1 MKSSGAERKTMR
13 SCGILMHITSLPSP
27 YGIGTF
33 GNDAERFADWLK
45 SAGQSYWQV
54 LPLGPTGYGDS
65 PYQSFSAFAGNPL
78 LIDLDDL
85 VQRGLIT
92 RESCAAADYGADPSF
107 VDFEKVTRT
116 KMTLLN
122 EAFSHFDEDVG
133 YISFIKD
140 EAMWLED
147 YALFM
152 SIKEANGS
160 RPFWEWEKKLCNRE
174 PEAMQRAAEQYVD
187 RTGFWKF
194 VQYIFYN
201 QLTRLR
207 RYCNRNG
214 IQLIGDMPFYVA
226 RDSADVWAH
235 PDIFQLQSPGV
246 PSSVAGVPP
255 DYFSATGQLW
265 GNPLYDWYAMK
276 KENYVWWIERLKKS
290 LDMYDIL
297 RIDHFR
303 AFDTYC
309 SIPAADT
316 TAVNGKWMQGPGM
329 DFWNEVKKQLGE
341 PNIIAEDLG
350 EVFDS
355 VKQLLADTGF
365 PGMRIMQFGF
375 NPKNEDNDH
384 LPHNYIPNSVAY
396 TGTHDNDTLMGWAK
410 ENKAAAAVARKYC
423 RAGCFFSP
431 FNKALIKTLYASPSE
446 LAIIPLQDVIG
457 LKSNARMN
465 TPSVLGGNW
474 RWRVLPKQITA
485 KSAEWLYDTAKTYNR
500 K

>member
-1 MKSSGAERKTMR
+1 MR

-33 GNDAERFADWLK
+33 GNEAERFADWLK

-85 VQRGLIT
+85 VQQGLIT
-92 RESCAAADYGADPSF
+92 RESCTAADYGADPSF

-116 KMTLLN
+116 KMALLN
-122 EAFSHFDEDVG
+122 EAFKHFNEDVG
-133 YISFIKD
+133 YLSFAKD

-152 SIKEANGS
+152 SIKEANDN

-174 PEAMQRAAEQYVD
+174 PDAMKKAQEQYVE
-187 RTGFWKF
+187 RVGFWKF
-194 VQYIFYN
+194 VQYVFYT
-201 QLTRLR
+201 QLTKLR

-214 IQLIGDMPFYVA
+214 IKLIGDMPFYVA

-235 PDIFQLQSPGV
+235 PDIFQLQSAGV
-246 PSSVAGVPP
+246 PSAVAGVPP

-265 GNPLYDWYAMK
+265 GNPLYDWHTMK
-276 KENYVWWIERLKKS
+276 KEDYVWWIERLRKS
-290 LDMYDIL
+290 LEMYDVL

-329 DFWNEVKKQLGE
+329 DFWNEVKKRLGE

-365 PGMRIMQFGF
+365 PGMRVMQFGF

-384 LPHNYIPNSVAY
+384 LPHNYVPNSVAY
-396 TGTHDNDTLMGWAK
+396 TGTHDNDTFMGWAK
-410 ENKAAAAVARKYC
+410 ENKAAAAVAKKYC
-423 RAGCFFSP
+423 RAKCFFAP
-431 FNKALIKTLYASPSE
+431 LNKAVIKTLYGSPSE
-446 LAIIPLQDVIG
+446 LAIVPMQDVIG
-457 LKSNARMN
+457 LDSKARMN

-474 RWRVLPKQITA
+474 KWRVLHKQITPKA
-485 KSAEWLYDTAKTYNR
+485 ADWLCDMAKTYCR

>member
-1 MKSSGAERKTMR
+1 MR

-92 RESCAAADYGADPSF
+92 RESCTAADYGADPSF

-116 KMTLLN
+116 KMALLN
-122 EAFSHFDEDVG
+122 EAFTHFEEDVG
-133 YISFIKD
+133 YLSFVKD

-152 SIKEANGS
+152 SIKEANGN

-174 PEAMQRAAEQYVD
+174 PEAMKKAAEQYVD
-187 RTGFWKF
+187 RTGFWRF

-214 IQLIGDMPFYVA
+214 ISLIGDMPFYVA

-235 PDIFQLQSPGV
+235 PDIFQLQSAGV
-246 PSSVAGVPP
+246 PSAVAGVPP

-276 KENYVWWIERLKKS
+276 KEDYAWWIERLRKS

-365 PGMRIMQFGF
+365 PGMRVMQFGF

-384 LPHNYIPNSVAY
+384 LPHNYISNSVAY
-396 TGTHDNDTLMGWAK
+396 TGTHDNDTFMGWAG
-410 ENKAAAAVARKYC
+410 ENKAAAAVAKKYC
-423 RAGCFFSP
+423 RAGCFFAP
-431 FNKALIKTLYASPSE
+431 FNKAVIKTLYASPSE
-446 LAIIPLQDVIG
+446 LAIVPLQDVIG

-474 RWRVLPKQITA
+474 KWRVLPKQITK
-485 KSAEWLYDTAKTYNR
+485 KSAEWLCDTAKTYNR

>member
-1 MKSSGAERKTMR
+1 MR

-33 GNDAERFADWLK
+33 GSSAEKFVSWLK

-85 VQRGLIT
+85 VQQGLIT
-92 RESCAAADYGADPSF
+92 AESCNAADYGADPTF

-116 KMTLLN
+116 KMALLN
-122 EAFSHFDEDVG
+122 DAYLHFNEDVG
-133 YISFIKD
+133 YLSFIKD

-152 SIKEANGS
+152 AIKESKNNE
-160 RPFWEWEKKLCNRE
+160 PFWKWEKELCNRN
-174 PEAMQRAAEQYVD
+174 PDAMKKAAEQHVE
-187 RTGFWKF
+187 RVGFWKF
-194 VQYIFYN
+194 VQYEFYA
-201 QLTRLR
+201 QWTRLR
-207 RYCNRNG
+207 RYSNRNG
-214 IQLIGDMPFYVA
+214 IKLIGDMPFYVA
-226 RDSADVWAH
+226 LDSSDVWAH
-235 PDIFQLQSPGV
+235 PDLFQLQSPGV
-246 PSSVAGVPP
+246 PSAVAGVPP

-276 KENYVWWIERLKKS
+276 KENYIWWIERLKKA
-290 LDMYDIL
+290 LDMYDVL

-309 SIPAADT
+309 SIPAGDT
-316 TAVNGKWMQGPGM
+316 TAVNGKWMQGPGI

-355 VKQLLADTGF
+355 VKELLAQTGF
-365 PGMRIMQFGF
+365 PGMRVMQFGF
-375 NPKNEDNDH
+375 NPQNEDNDH
-384 LPHNYIPNSVAY
+384 LPHNYPFNSVAY
-396 TGTHDNDTLMGWAK
+396 TGTHDNDTSAGWAK
-410 ENKAAAAVARKYC
+410 ENRSAAAVAKSYC
-423 RAGCFFSP
+423 RANCFFAP
-431 FNKALIKTLYASPSE
+431 LHKAMIKTLYASPSA
-446 LAIIPLQDVIG
+446 LTIVPMQDVLG
-457 LKSNARMN
+457 LPSTARMN

-474 RWRVLPKQITA
+474 KWRMTEKQLTS
-485 KSAEWLYDTAKTYNR
+485 KSAEMLAEMARIYCRSGNGKN
-500 K
+500 

>member
-1 MKSSGAERKTMR
+1 MR

-33 GNDAERFADWLK
+33 GNEAERFADWLK

-85 VQRGLIT
+85 VQQGLIT
-92 RESCAAADYGADPSF
+92 RESCTAADYGADPSF

-116 KMTLLN
+116 KMALLN
-122 EAFSHFDEDVG
+122 EAFKHFNEDVG
-133 YISFIKD
+133 YLSFIKD

-152 SIKEANGS
+152 SIKEANDN
-160 RPFWEWEKKLCNRE
+160 RPFWEWDKKLCNRE
-174 PEAMQRAAEQYVD
+174 PDAMEKAAEQFVE
-187 RTGFWKF
+187 RVGFWKF
-194 VQYIFYN
+194 LQYIFYT
-201 QLTRLR
+201 QLTKLR

-214 IQLIGDMPFYVA
+214 IKLIGDMPFYVA

-246 PSSVAGVPP
+246 PSAVAGVPP

-265 GNPLYDWYAMK
+265 GNPLYDWHAMK
-276 KENYVWWIERLKKS
+276 KENYVWWIERLRKS
-290 LDMYDIL
+290 LEMYDVL

-355 VKQLLADTGF
+355 VKQLLAETGF
-365 PGMRIMQFGF
+365 PGMRVMQFGF

-384 LPHNYIPNSVAY
+384 LPHNYVPNSVAY
-396 TGTHDNDTLMGWAK
+396 TGTHDNDTFMGWAK
-410 ENKAAAAVARKYC
+410 ENKSAAAVAKKYC
-423 RAGCFFSP
+423 RAKCFFAP
-431 FNKALIKTLYASPSE
+431 LNKAVIKTLYGSPSE
-446 LAIIPLQDVIG
+446 LAVVPMQDVIG
-457 LKSNARMN
+457 LDSKARMN

-474 RWRVLPKQITA
+474 KWRVLHKQITSKA
-485 KSAEWLYDTAKTYNR
+485 AEWLCDMAKTYCR

>member
-1 MKSSGAERKTMR
+1 MR

-33 GNDAERFADWLK
+33 GNEAERFADWLK

-85 VQRGLIT
+85 VQQGLIT
-92 RESCAAADYGADPSF
+92 RESCTAADYGADPSF

-116 KMTLLN
+116 KMALLN
-122 EAFSHFDEDVG
+122 EAFKHFNEDVG
-133 YISFIKD
+133 YLSFIKD

-152 SIKEANGS
+152 SIKEANDN

-174 PEAMQRAAEQYVD
+174 RDAMKKAEEQYVE
-187 RTGFWKF
+187 RMGFWKF
-194 VQYIFYN
+194 VQYVFYN
-201 QLTRLR
+201 QLTKLR

-214 IQLIGDMPFYVA
+214 IKLIGDMPFYVA

-235 PDIFQLQSPGV
+235 PDIFQLQSAGV
-246 PSSVAGVPP
+246 PSAVAGVPP

-265 GNPLYDWYAMK
+265 GNPLYDWHAMK
-276 KENYVWWIERLKKS
+276 KEDYVWWIERLRKS
-290 LDMYDIL
+290 LEMYDVL

-365 PGMRIMQFGF
+365 PGMRVMQFGF

-384 LPHNYIPNSVAY
+384 LPHNYVPNSVAY
-396 TGTHDNDTLMGWAK
+396 TGTHDNDTFMGWAK
-410 ENKAAAAVARKYC
+410 ENKAAAAVAKKYC
-423 RAGCFFSP
+423 RAKCFFAP
-431 FNKALIKTLYASPSE
+431 LNKAVIRTLYGSPSE
-446 LAIIPLQDVIG
+446 LAIVPMQDVIG
-457 LKSNARMN
+457 LDSKARMN

-474 RWRVLPKQITA
+474 KWRVLHKQITSKA
-485 KSAEWLYDTAKTYNR
+485 ADWLCDMAKTYCR

>member
-1 MKSSGAERKTMR
+1 
-13 SCGILMHITSLPSP
+13 MHITSLPSP

-33 GNDAERFADWLK
+33 GSCAEQFVMWLK
-45 SAGQSYWQV
+45 SAGQSYWQM

-85 VQRGLIT
+85 VQQGLIT
-92 RESCAAADYGADPSF
+92 AESCNAADFGADPSF

-116 KMTLLN
+116 KMELLN
-122 EAFSHFDEDVG
+122 DAYRHFNEDVG
-133 YISFIKD
+133 YLSFIKD

-152 SIKEANGS
+152 AIKESKNGE
-160 RPFWEWEKKLCNRE
+160 PFWKWEKELCNRN
-174 PEAMQRAAEQYVD
+174 PEAMKKAAEQHVE
-187 RTGFWKF
+187 RVGFWRF
-194 VQYIFYN
+194 VQYEFYA
-201 QLTRLR
+201 QWTRLR
-207 RYCNRNG
+207 RYSNRNG
-214 IQLIGDMPFYVA
+214 IKLIGDMPFYVA
-226 RDSADVWAH
+226 LDSADVWAH
-235 PDIFQLQSPGV
+235 PDLFQLQSPGV
-246 PSSVAGVPP
+246 PSAVAGVPP

-290 LDMYDIL
+290 LDMYDVL

-309 SIPAADT
+309 SIPAGDAN
-316 TAVNGKWMQGPGM
+316 AVNGKWMQGPGT

-355 VKQLLADTGF
+355 VKQLLAETGF
-365 PGMRIMQFGF
+365 PGMRVMQFGF
-375 NPKNEDNDH
+375 NPQNEDNDH
-384 LPHNYIPNSVAY
+384 LPHNYPVNSVAY
-396 TGTHDNDTLMGWAK
+396 TGTHDNDTTAGWAK
-410 ENKAAAAVARKYC
+410 ENRSAAAVAKSYC
-423 RAGCFFSP
+423 RAGCFFAP
-431 FNKALIKTLYASPSE
+431 LNKAMIKTLYASPSA
-446 LAIIPLQDVIG
+446 LAIVPMQDV
-457 LKSNARMN
+457 LSLPSSARMN

-474 RWRVLPKQITA
+474 KWRMTPKQLTSKAAGMLSEMA
-485 KSAEWLYDTAKTYNR
+485 KVYCRA
-500 K
+500 

>member
-1 MKSSGAERKTMR
+1 MR

-33 GNDAERFADWLK
+33 GNEAERFADWLK
-45 SAGQSYWQV
+45 TAGQSYWQV

-85 VQRGLIT
+85 VQQGLIT
-92 RESCAAADYGADPSF
+92 RESCTAADYGADPSF

-116 KMTLLN
+116 KMALLN
-122 EAFSHFDEDVG
+122 EAFKHFNEDVG
-133 YISFIKD
+133 YLSFIKD

-152 SIKEANGS
+152 SIKEGNGN

-174 PEAMQRAAEQYVD
+174 PDSMKKAQEQYVE
-187 RTGFWKF
+187 RMGFWKF
-194 VQYIFYN
+194 VQYVFYN
-201 QLTRLR
+201 QLTKLR

-214 IQLIGDMPFYVA
+214 IKLIGDMPFYVA

-235 PDIFQLQSPGV
+235 PDIFQLQSAGV
-246 PSSVAGVPP
+246 PSAVAGVPP

-265 GNPLYDWYAMK
+265 GNPLYDWHAMK
-276 KENYVWWIERLKKS
+276 KEDYAWWIARLKKS
-290 LDMYDIL
+290 LEMYDIL

-309 SIPAADT
+309 SIPASDT

-365 PGMRIMQFGF
+365 PGMRVMQFGF

-384 LPHNYIPNSVAY
+384 LPHNYVSNSVAY
-396 TGTHDNDTLMGWAK
+396 TGTHDNDTFMGWAK
-410 ENKAAAAVARKYC
+410 ENKAAAAVAKKYC
-423 RAGCFFSP
+423 RAKCFFAP
-431 FNKALIKTLYASPSE
+431 LNKAVIKTLYGSPSE
-446 LAIIPLQDVIG
+446 LAIVPMQDVIG
-457 LKSNARMN
+457 LNSGARMN

-474 RWRVLPKQITA
+474 KWRVLPKQITPKA
-485 KSAEWLYDTAKTYNR
+485 ADWLCDMAKTYCR

>member
-1 MKSSGAERKTMR
+1 MR

-33 GNDAERFADWLK
+33 GNEAERFADWLK
-45 SAGQSYWQV
+45 SAGQSCWQV

-85 VQRGLIT
+85 VQQGLIT
-92 RESCAAADYGADPSF
+92 RESCTAADYGADPSF

-116 KMTLLN
+116 KMALLN
-122 EAFSHFDEDVG
+122 EAYKHFNEDVG
-133 YISFIKD
+133 YISFIKE

-152 SIKEANGS
+152 SIKEANDH
-160 RPFWEWEKKLCNRE
+160 RPFWEWDKKLCNRE
-174 PEAMQRAAEQYVD
+174 HDAMERAAEQFVE
-187 RTGFWKF
+187 RVGFWKF
-194 VQYIFYN
+194 LQYIFYN

-214 IQLIGDMPFYVA
+214 IKLIGDMPFYVA

-235 PDIFQLQSPGV
+235 PDFFQLQSAGV
-246 PSSVAGVPP
+246 PSAVAGVPP

-265 GNPLYDWYAMK
+265 GNPLYDWHAMK
-276 KENYVWWIERLKKS
+276 KENYVWWIERLRKS
-290 LDMYDIL
+290 LEMYDIL

-365 PGMRIMQFGF
+365 PGMRVMQFGF

-384 LPHNYIPNSVAY
+384 LPHNYVPNSVAY
-396 TGTHDNDTLMGWAK
+396 TGTHDNDTFMGWAK
-410 ENKAAAAVARKYC
+410 ENKAAAAAAKKYC
-423 RAGCFFSP
+423 RAKCFFAP
-431 FNKALIKTLYASPSE
+431 LNKAVIKTLYGSPSE
-446 LAIIPLQDVIG
+446 LAIVPMQDVIG
-457 LKSNARMN
+457 LDSKARMN

-474 RWRVLPKQITA
+474 KWRILHKQITPKA
-485 KSAEWLYDTAKTYNR
+485 AEWLCDAAKTYCR

>member
-1 MKSSGAERKTMR
+1 
-13 SCGILMHITSLPSP
+13 MHITSLPSP

-85 VQRGLIT
+85 VQQGLIT

-116 KMTLLN
+116 KMALLN
-122 EAFSHFDEDVG
+122 DAFKHFNEDVG
-133 YISFIKD
+133 YLSFVKD

-152 SIKEANGS
+152 SIKEGNDN

-174 PEAMQRAAEQYVD
+174 PEAMKRAEEQYVD

-201 QLTRLR
+201 QLTKLR

-214 IQLIGDMPFYVA
+214 IKLIGDMPFYVA

-246 PSSVAGVPP
+246 PSAVAGVPP

-276 KENYVWWIERLKKS
+276 KENYAWWAARLKKS
-290 LDMYDIL
+290 LDMYDL
-297 RIDHFR
+297 VRIDHFR

-309 SIPAADT
+309 SIPAGDSN
-316 TAVNGKWMQGPGM
+316 AVNGKWMQGPGM
-329 DFWNEVKKQLGE
+329 DFWNEMKKQLGE
-341 PNIIAEDLG
+341 LNIIAEDLG

-355 VKQLLADTGF
+355 VKQLLSNTGF
-365 PGMRIMQFGF
+365 PGMRVMQFGF

-384 LPHNYIPNSVAY
+384 MPHNYISNSVAY
-396 TGTHDNDTLMGWAK
+396 TGTHDNDTVMGWAK
-410 ENKAAAAVARKYC
+410 ENKAAAAVAKKYC
-423 RAGCFFSP
+423 RASCIFAP
-431 FNKALIKTLYASPSE
+431 LNKAMIKTLYSSASD
-446 LAIIPLQDVIG
+446 LAIVPMQDVLG
-457 LKSNARMN
+457 LKSGARMN
-465 TPSVLGGNW
+465 IPSVLGGNW
-474 RWRVLPKQITA
+474 KWRILPKQITQ
-485 KSAEWLYDTAKTYNR
+485 KSAEWLAENAKVYCR

>member
-1 MKSSGAERKTMR
+1 
-13 SCGILMHITSLPSP
+13 MHITSLPSP

-33 GNDAERFADWLK
+33 GNEAERFADWLK
-45 SAGQSYWQV
+45 TAGQSYWQV

-85 VQRGLIT
+85 VQQGLIT
-92 RESCAAADYGADPSF
+92 RESCTAADYGADPSF

-116 KMTLLN
+116 KMALLN
-122 EAFSHFDEDVG
+122 EAFKHFNEDVG
-133 YISFIKD
+133 YLSFIKD

-152 SIKEANGS
+152 SIKEGNGN

-174 PEAMQRAAEQYVD
+174 PDSMKKAQEQYVE
-187 RTGFWKF
+187 RMGFWKF
-194 VQYIFYN
+194 VQYVFYN
-201 QLTRLR
+201 QLTKLR

-214 IQLIGDMPFYVA
+214 IKLIGDMPFYVA

-235 PDIFQLQSPGV
+235 PDIFQLQSAGV
-246 PSSVAGVPP
+246 PSAVAGVPP

-265 GNPLYDWYAMK
+265 GNPLYDWHAMK
-276 KENYVWWIERLKKS
+276 KEDYAWWIARLKKS
-290 LDMYDIL
+290 LEMYDIL

-309 SIPAADT
+309 SIPASDT

-365 PGMRIMQFGF
+365 PGMRVMQFGF

-384 LPHNYIPNSVAY
+384 LPHNYVSNSVAY
-396 TGTHDNDTLMGWAK
+396 TGTHDNDTFMGWAK
-410 ENKAAAAVARKYC
+410 ENKAAAAVAKKYC
-423 RAGCFFSP
+423 RAKCFFAP
-431 FNKALIKTLYASPSE
+431 LNKAVIKTLYGSPSE
-446 LAIIPLQDVIG
+446 LAIVPMQDVIG
-457 LKSNARMN
+457 LNSGARMN

-474 RWRVLPKQITA
+474 KWRVLPKQITPKA
-485 KSAEWLYDTAKTYNR
+485 ADWLCDMAKTYCR

>member
-1 MKSSGAERKTMR
+1 MR

-33 GNDAERFADWLK
+33 GSSAEKFVTWLK

-78 LIDLDDL
+78 LIDLDYL
-85 VQRGLIT
+85 VQQGLIT
-92 RESCAAADYGADPSF
+92 AESCSTADYGADPSF

-116 KMTLLN
+116 KMALLN
-122 EAFSHFDEDVG
+122 DAYRHFNEDVG
-133 YISFIKD
+133 YLSFIKE

-152 SIKEANGS
+152 AIKESKNNE
-160 RPFWEWEKKLCNRE
+160 PFWKWEKELCNRS
-174 PEAMQRAAEQYVD
+174 PEAMKKAAEQHVE
-187 RTGFWKF
+187 RVGFWKF
-194 VQYIFYN
+194 VQYEFYA
-201 QLTRLR
+201 QWTRLR
-207 RYCNRNG
+207 RYSNRNG
-214 IQLIGDMPFYVA
+214 IKLIGDMPFYVA
-226 RDSADVWAH
+226 LDSSDVWAH
-235 PDIFQLQSPGV
+235 PDLFQLQSPGV
-246 PSSVAGVPP
+246 PSAVAGVPP

-290 LDMYDIL
+290 LDMYDVL

-309 SIPAADT
+309 SIPAGDVN
-316 TAVNGKWMQGPGM
+316 AVNGKWMQGPGI

-355 VKQLLADTGF
+355 VKELLAQTGF
-365 PGMRIMQFGF
+365 PGMRVMQFGF
-375 NPKNEDNDH
+375 NPQNEDNDH
-384 LPHNYIPNSVAY
+384 LPHNYPVNSVAY
-396 TGTHDNDTLMGWAK
+396 TGTHDNDTTVGWAK
-410 ENKAAAAVARKYC
+410 ENRGAAAAAKNYC
-423 RAGCFFSP
+423 RANCFFAP
-431 FNKALIKTLYASPSE
+431 LHKAMIKTLYASPSA
-446 LAIIPLQDVIG
+446 LVIVPMQDVLG
-457 LKSNARMN
+457 LPSSARMN

-474 RWRVLPKQITA
+474 MWRMTEKQLTPKA
-485 KSAEWLYDTAKTYNR
+485 AGMLAEAARIYCRA
-500 K
+500 

>member
-1 MKSSGAERKTMR
+1 MR

-33 GNDAERFADWLK
+33 GNEAERFADWLK

-85 VQRGLIT
+85 VRQGLIT
-92 RESCAAADYGADPSF
+92 KESCAAADYGADPSF

-116 KMTLLN
+116 KMALLS
-122 EAFSHFDEDVG
+122 EAFAHFNEDVG
-133 YISFIKD
+133 YLSFVKN

-152 SIKEANGS
+152 SVKEANGN
-160 RPFWEWEKKLCNRE
+160 RPFWEWEKKLCNRD

-201 QLTRLR
+201 QLTGLR

-214 IQLIGDMPFYVA
+214 IRIIGDMPFYVA

-246 PSSVAGVPP
+246 PSAVAGVPP

-276 KENYVWWIERLKKS
+276 KENYVWWTERLKKA
-290 LDMYDIL
+290 LDMYDVL

-350 EVFDS
+350 EVFNS

-365 PGMRIMQFGF
+365 PGMRVMQFGF

-384 LPHNYIPNSVAY
+384 LPHNYVPNSVAY
-396 TGTHDNDTLMGWAK
+396 TGTHDNDTFMGWAK
-410 ENKAAAAVARKYC
+410 ENKAAAAAAKKYC
-423 RAGCFFSP
+423 RANCFFAP
-431 FNKALIKTLYASPSE
+431 LNIAAIKTLYASPSE
-446 LAIIPLQDVIG
+446 LVIVPLQDVIG
-457 LKSNARMN
+457 LKSEARMN

-474 RWRVLPKQITA
+474 KWRALPKQIGD
-485 KSAEWLYDTAKTYNR
+485 KSAERLCDMAKTYCR